1 MNRST
6 ILEFKNPPPE
16 WFDRWWTPA
25 EFATAVSAHKETIPT
40 LDFMCRSKAKP
51 IREAWAA
58 ARYATILS
66 QDRPVSI
73 QLERDRFPDFNLRVR
88 HELQPFE
95 VVEADQ
101 VGRRRSEEYRR
112 AAERE
117 AAGLPPEI
125 EHFDPWEE
133 EQAAIPA
140 IVRAIEAKAAKH
152 YRPAPH
158 LLVYVDF
165 WLEGEPPNEILNG
178 VRSAEQ
184 HRNSFAAIWLLWGNF
199 IIRLWPRPAKIRERQ
214 GKT

>member
-1 MNRST
+1 MGKV
-6 ILEFKNPPPE
+6 LPPPE
-16 WFDRWWTPA
+16 WFDRWWAPA
-25 EFATAVSAHKETIPT
+25 EFATAVRIHKETIPE
-40 LDFMCRSKAKP
+40 LDFMCRSEAKP

-66 QDRPVSI
+66 HDRPVSV

-88 HELQPFE
+88 DELQPFE
-95 VVEADQ
+95 VVEADK

-117 AAGLPPEI
+117 AARLPPEQ
-125 EHFDPWEE
+125 EHFDPWVE

-140 IVRAIEAKAAKH
+140 IIHAIEAKAAKH

-158 LLVYVDF
+158 LLVYVNFCLD
-165 WLEGEPPNEILNG
+165 GEPPNEILNA

-184 HRNSFAAIWLLWGNF
+184 HRDSFAAIWLLWGKF
-199 IIRLWPRPAKIRERQ
+199 IIRLWPRPGMIRDRENE
-214 GKT
+214 T

>member
-6 ILEFKNPPPE
+6 ILEFKRPPLE

-25 EFATAVSAHKETIPT
+25 EFATAVSVHKETIPKS
-40 LDFMCRSKAKP
+40 DFMCRSEAKP

-58 ARYATILS
+58 ARCATILS

-88 HELQPFE
+88 DELQPFE
-95 VVEADQ
+95 IVEAHQ
-101 VGRRRSEEYRR
+101 VGRRRCEEYRR
-112 AAERE
+112 AAERK

-140 IVRAIEAKAAKH
+140 IVRAIEAKAAKY
-152 YRPAPH
+152 YRPVPH
-158 LLVYVDF
+158 LLV
-165 WLEGEPPNEILNG
+165 
-178 VRSAEQ
+178 
-184 HRNSFAAIWLLWGNF
+184 
-199 IIRLWPRPAKIRERQ
+199 
-214 GKT
+214 